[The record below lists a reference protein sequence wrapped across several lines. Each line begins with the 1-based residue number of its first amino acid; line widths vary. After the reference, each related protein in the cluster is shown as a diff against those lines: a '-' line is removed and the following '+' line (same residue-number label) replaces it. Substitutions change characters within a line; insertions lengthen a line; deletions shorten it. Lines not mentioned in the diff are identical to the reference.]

1 MPEAMSDEVAEYLRR
16 NPDFLRRHPDLL
28 TVLAPP
34 GRDEDGVVDLQR
46 AMVER
51 ERRHNS
57 ELREALRELLEIGAS
72 NQAGMSR
79 VHEAALAAAGLGR
92 FAALA
97 AAVSGAWPGLL
108 GCDRAALAFETR
120 AEALPA
126 APGLAALGPGQVD
139 AWIGPGPARLEGG
152 FRGGPPEIFAAAAPE
167 LASMALLRLESGP
180 RTPAGL
186 LALASRD
193 PEHFQA
199 GQGSELLVFLA
210 RMVSAQLPALIDP
223 PEAL

>member
-1 MPEAMSDEVAEYLRR
+1 MSEAMSEEVAEYLRR

-34 GRDEDGVVDLQR
+34 GRDEGGVVDLQR
-46 AMVER
+46 VMVER
-51 ERRHNS
+51 ERRNSS

-72 NQAGMSR
+72 NQSGMSR
-79 VHEAALAAAGLGR
+79 VHDAALAAAGRRR
-92 FAALA
+92 FAELA
-97 AAVSGAWPGLL
+97 AIVSGEWPGLL
-108 GCDRAALAFETR
+108 GCDGAALAFETR

-126 APGLAALGPGQVD
+126 APGFAALAPRRVD
-139 AWIGPGPARLEGG
+139 ALLGQGAARLEGG
-152 FRGGPPEIFAAAAPE
+152 LKRGPADLFGAAAKTV
-167 LASMALLRLESGP
+167 ASMALLRLDTGP
-180 RTPAGL
+180 RGPAGL

-193 PEHFQA
+193 PEHFQT
-199 GQGSELLVFLA
+199 GQGTDLLVFLA

>member
-1 MPEAMSDEVAEYLRR
+1 MSDEVAEYLRR

-28 TVLAPP
+28 MVLSPP
-34 GRDEDGVVDLQR
+34 GRDEGGVVDLQR

-51 ERRHNS
+51 ERRNSS

-72 NQAGMSR
+72 NQSGMSR
-79 VHEAALAAAGLGR
+79 VHDAALAAAGRRR
-92 FAALA
+92 FAELA
-97 AAVSGAWPGLL
+97 AIVSGEWPGLL

-126 APGLAALGPGQVD
+126 APGLAALAPRRVHALLGQG
-139 AWIGPGPARLEGG
+139 AARLEGG
-152 FRGGPPEIFAAAAPE
+152 LKRGPADLFGAAAKTVG
-167 LASMALLRLESGP
+167 SMALLRLDAGP
-180 RTPAGL
+180 RGPAGL
-186 LALASRD
+186 LALSSRD

-199 GQGSELLVFLA
+199 GQGTELLVFLA